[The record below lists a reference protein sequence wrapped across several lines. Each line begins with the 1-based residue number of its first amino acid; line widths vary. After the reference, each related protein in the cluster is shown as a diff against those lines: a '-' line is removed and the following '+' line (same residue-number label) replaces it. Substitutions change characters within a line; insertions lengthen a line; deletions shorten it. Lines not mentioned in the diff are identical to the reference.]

1 MTFAQKLK
9 GAFQPRFLPFFL
21 VIPIILFQALSLSGC
36 VSTSPVLPDLYI
48 VSFSR
53 NDTSP
58 PIKLRLGYLGICAG
72 NQTDLQCHPTA
83 GSSADDVVAS
93 LFPGLLNHTTTVPAT
108 KGKNTPPAPSRS
120 DAARA
125 LVSAALTLQS
135 RIFVPL
141 LAGAGFL
148 FLAGLAALVVAKRR
162 GTGPLRA
169 ATLACLCLSAALAF
183 TACLATSGAAGALE
197 FSTLLGVV
205 GEAAPRTVVRPGVA
219 LQVLQWLAFGFTVV
233 FVGGVPWMLK
243 GGGGGGGGGGGQGDS
258 EKYGY

>member
-1 MTFAQKLK
+1 MQNPPT
-9 GAFQPRFLPFFL
+9 P
-21 VIPIILFQALSLSGC
+21 
-36 VSTSPVLPDLYI
+36 
-48 VSFSR
+48 
-53 NDTSP
+53 SP
-58 PIKLRLGYLGICAG
+58 PPPKLTPNPGICAG
-72 NQTDLQCHPTA
+72 NQTDLQCQPTA
-83 GSSADDVVAS
+83 GSSVDDVVAS
-93 LFPGLLNHTTTVPAT
+93 LFPGLLNHTTTTVPA
-108 KGKNTPPAPSRS
+108 KGKNLPPPAPSRS

-148 FLAGLAALVVAKRR
+148 FLAGLAALVLVKRR
-162 GTGPLRA
+162 IAKTGGAGPLRA

-243 GGGGGGGGGGGQGDS
+243 GGGGGGAGGGGGQGDS